1 MIGILIISHGDL
13 GNSLIHC
20 ANHVMG
26 KRPEHLMHLGV
37 TIQDDPDVIIPKALE
52 LLKQLDCGDGVLIL
66 SDICGAT
73 PCNIANQL
81 VIPGRVECLS
91 GANLSMLV
99 RAITYRNK
107 EVEIINKL
115 GLHARASA
123 KITQLAGKFQS
134 EVWLSRNEHRVNA
147 KSIMGV
153 MMLAANKGSKINIE
167 TTGSDETEAMLA
179 LINLIEDYFGE
190 DE

>member
-37 TIQDDPDVIIPKALE
+37 TIQNDPDVIIPKALE

-81 VIPGRVECLS
+81 VNPGRVECLS

-99 RAITYRNK
+99 RALTYRNEPLESLVEKALSGGK
-107 EVEIINKL
+107 EGVMRIY
-115 GLHARASA
+115 
-123 KITQLAGKFQS
+123 
-134 EVWLSRNEHRVNA
+134 SRSGNA
-147 KSIMGV
+147 KQRS
-153 MMLAANKGSKINIE
+153 
-167 TTGSDETEAMLA
+167 
-179 LINLIEDYFGE
+179 
-190 DE
+190 

>member
-37 TIQDDPDVIIPKALE
+37 TIQDDPDDIVPKALE
-52 LLKQLDCGDGVLIL
+52 LVKKLDCGDGVLIL

-81 VIPGRVECLS
+81 VNPGRVECLS

-99 RAITYRNK
+99 RALTYRNEPLELLVEKALSGGK
-107 EVEIINKL
+107 EGVMRIYSRL
-115 GLHARASA
+115 G
-123 KITQLAGKFQS
+123 
-134 EVWLSRNEHRVNA
+134 NA
-147 KSIMGV
+147 K
-153 MMLAANKGSKINIE
+153 
-167 TTGSDETEAMLA
+167 
-179 LINLIEDYFGE
+179 
-190 DE
+190 

>member
-13 GNSLIHC
+13 GNCLIHC

-26 KRPEHLMHLGV
+26 KKPGHLMHLGV

-81 VIPGRVECLS
+81 VNPGRVECLS

-99 RAITYRNK
+99 RALTYRNEPLESVVEKALSGGK
-107 EVEIINKL
+107 E
-115 GLHARASA
+115 
-123 KITQLAGKFQS
+123 
-134 EVWLSRNEHRVNA
+134 
-147 KSIMGV
+147 GV
-153 MMLAANKGSKINIE
+153 MRIYSRSDDAN
-167 TTGSDETEAMLA
+167 
-179 LINLIEDYFGE
+179 
-190 DE
+190 

>member
-37 TIQDDPDVIIPKALE
+37 TIQDDPDDIVPKALE
-52 LLKQLDCGDGVLIL
+52 LIKKLDCGDGVLIL

-81 VIPGRVECLS
+81 VNPGRVECLS

-99 RAITYRNK
+99 RALTYRNEPLELLVEKALSGGK
-107 EVEIINKL
+107 EGVMRIYSRL
-115 GLHARASA
+115 G
-123 KITQLAGKFQS
+123 
-134 EVWLSRNEHRVNA
+134 NA
-147 KSIMGV
+147 KQR
-153 MMLAANKGSKINIE
+153 N
-167 TTGSDETEAMLA
+167 
-179 LINLIEDYFGE
+179 
-190 DE
+190 